1 MTEIKKDYTAAFV
14 DEEIKDDLI
23 KEVKQK
29 IETEN
34 DFAIDYKVQLLV
46 KNLIKENVIKYETPN
61 KVRKKILKR
70 TNSELDV
77 YKKSNKPRS
86 YILEKPAFAFATALV
101 IVFAIALILM
111 NRVGF
116 VEEKDFDMEQTG
128 ENNLFVQA
136 QNNFNMII
144 QGKLDLQIKT
154 SDTKEV
160 LKFFQDKVINYSTI
174 IPDIPQMILS
184 GAFIS
189 EENGERFAHLVY
201 AGKNNELAYLYQVDE
216 SYLYDSQIIT
226 LTNDFIK
233 YLDEMNCYSKVTESH
248 VTLLTKIE
256 SNICAIV
263 SNGNSDTIEN
273 YFCSQ

>member
-70 TNSELDV
+70 TNSGLDV

-86 YILEKPAFAFATALV
+86 YIFEKPTFAFATALV

>member
-1 MTEIKKDYTAAFV
+1 MFIKQIISHVFIY
-14 DEEIKDDLI
+14 
-23 KEVKQK
+23 
-29 IETEN
+29 
-34 DFAIDYKVQLLV
+34 
-46 KNLIKENVIKYETPN
+46 
-61 KVRKKILKR
+61 LK
-70 TNSELDV
+70 T
-77 YKKSNKPRS
+77 
-86 YILEKPAFAFATALV
+86 AFAFATAIV

-128 ENNLFVQA
+128 ENNLFIQA
-136 QNNFNMII
+136 QNNFNLII

-160 LKFFQDKVINYSTI
+160 LKFFQDKAIKYSTI

-233 YLDEMNCYSKVTESH
+233 YLDEMICYSKVTESH

-273 YFCSQ
+273 YFCDQ

>member
-14 DEEIKDDLI
+14 DEEIKNDLI

-34 DFAIDYKVQLLV
+34 DFSIDYKVQLLV
-46 KNLIKENVIKYETPN
+46 KNLIKENVIKYEAPD
-61 KVRKKILKR
+61 KVRKRILKR
-70 TNSELDV
+70 TNSGLNV
-77 YKKSNKPRS
+77 YKTDNQPRT
-86 YILEKPAFAFATALV
+86 YLFEKPAFVFATAIV

-116 VEEKDFDMEQTG
+116 VEEKDFDIEQTG